1 MQPDFE
7 PGNEPGANQG
17 GPDQP
22 GRHDQEAFAVAL
34 LRATTPQAVASEL
47 AQRLPAATVSST
59 LWSPRWPEA
68 VASDPPGA
76 TDSVIARAV
85 REVTAV
91 RTGRPPDPRYLVLCD
106 DPQGGTAVLPLQKL
120 PLPARATVQAVC
132 SSSGPR
138 TAGIGRG

>member
-59 LWSPRWPEA
+59 LWSPRWPAA

-76 TDSVIARAV
+76 TDTVIARSVAD
-85 REVTAV
+85 VTAV
-91 RTGRPPDPRYLVLCD
+91 RTGPPPAPRPQALWHHPA
-106 DPQGGTAVLPLQKL
+106 GGP
-120 PLPARATVQAVC
+120 
-132 SSSGPR
+132 
-138 TAGIGRG
+138 